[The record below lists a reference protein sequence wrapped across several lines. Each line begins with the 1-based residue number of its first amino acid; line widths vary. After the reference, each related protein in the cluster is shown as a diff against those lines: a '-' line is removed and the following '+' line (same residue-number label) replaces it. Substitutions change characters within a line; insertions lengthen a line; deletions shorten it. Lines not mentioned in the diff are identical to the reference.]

1 MAENA
6 PKEKNGKKDMQ
17 TAKSAEPKKEAP
29 QAPAQQPQSMAKQAP
44 PPTPE
49 MQHMQAKYN
58 DQIKKVNL
66 MVTKIAFYPI
76 DITYKELMQL
86 RAELIDMYKKGDVFI
101 KNIIIVE
108 INERMSH
115 IEQAKEFVSAAKM
128 AEKLNKQVDI
138 RELTT
143 RIYDSAHSLDGIM
156 LFIGVL
162 AEMDDERAMRLLA
175 HHLTAYLNQGSHL
188 YRTLIMHAIRALAK
202 SRMPFS
208 IAFLLNLVETGSI
221 PDYLFNDVT
230 DSIDGWDKRLAKE
243 KGLEASE
250 VADLRSRISLLK
262 DTYKQKG
269 GKNYE

>member
-6 PKEKNGKKDMQ
+6 PKEKNGKKDIAP
-17 TAKSAEPKKEAP
+17 AKGAEPKKETP
-29 QAPAQQPQSMAKQAP
+29 QAPAQPQAGVQHIP
-44 PPTPE
+44 PAL
-49 MQHMQAKYN
+49 QHMQAQYN

-76 DITYKELMQL
+76 DISYKELAQL
-86 RAELIDMYKKGDVFI
+86 RADLIEMYKKGDVFI

-115 IEQAKEFVSAAKM
+115 IEHAKEFVSAAKM

-138 RELTT
+138 RELTS

-156 LFIGVL
+156 LFIGIL
-162 AEMDDERAMRLLA
+162 SEMDDERSMRLLA

-188 YRTLIMHAIRALAK
+188 YRTLIMHAIRAFAK
-202 SRMPFS
+202 SKTPFS
-208 IAFLLNLVETGSI
+208 LSFLLNLVETGSI
-221 PDYLFNDVT
+221 PDYLFNDAT
-230 DSIDGWDKRLAKE
+230 ASIDSWDKRLAKE
-243 KGLEASE
+243 RGLEATEAAS
-250 VADLRSRISLLK
+250 LRSRISMLK
-262 DTYKQKG
+262 DMNKQKG